1 MKQLNIH
8 MAYRQEVGDRKVQ
21 QDAVAVSD
29 EKLYRRCG
37 LLAVLSD
44 GMGGMA
50 SGERFSDVVVTEMLR
65 AFENADPA
73 LPLCERLEAIYR
85 PARTEALKLRTEEKL
100 DGGATVAAV
109 LMHKNQCAFLSA
121 GDSRIYLWRNGGLIQ
136 LNREQNLGVLLDE
149 RAAMGQIP
157 WEEAHNNLHRDSL
170 TNHVCEPGEQ
180 VCDRNDR
187 PFPLCPGDKIALL
200 SDGVFRTLDEAGISK
215 RIALPG
221 TQGVD
226 AICQAVLR
234 EGKSPLDNYSVLLL
248 AISGSCGIK

>member
-50 SGERFSDVVVTEMLR
+50 CGERFSGVVVTEMLR
-65 AFENADPA
+65 AFENIDPA
-73 LPLCERLEAIYR
+73 LPLCDRLEEIYR
-85 PARTEALKLRTEEKL
+85 AARTEALRLRTEEKL

-109 LMHKNQCAFLSA
+109 LLHKNRCAFLSV
-121 GDSRIYLWRNGGLIQ
+121 GDSRIYLWRKGGLIQ

-149 RAAMGQIP
+149 RAAMGRIP
-157 WEEAHNNLHRDSL
+157 WEEARNNLHRGSL

-187 PFPLCPGDKIALL
+187 PFAICPSDKLALL
-200 SDGVFRTLDEAGISK
+200 SDGVFNTIDESEISK
-215 RIALPG
+215 LIALPG

-226 AICQAVLR
+226 AICRAVDR
-234 EGKSPLDNYSVLLL
+234 EGNKRLDNYSVLLL